1 MGIFSGQGSGKSGFA
16 RVCEEFTGSLE
27 RSRNSLCARQVYPAH
42 HSDPKVRIEEAISG
56 EFAKSG
62 DERREGIAYEVGE
75 KEWEDGLS
83 GDIGAVLIIIQEWS
97 KMTKEVLV

>member
-1 MGIFSGQGSGKSGFA
+1 MGRDSGKSGFT

-42 HSDPKVRIEEAISG
+42 HSDPKVRIEETISG
-56 EFAKSG
+56 AFGKSG
-62 DERREGIAYEVGE
+62 DERGTSSAYEVGE

-97 KMTKEVLV
+97 R

>member
-1 MGIFSGQGSGKSGFA
+1 MGGNSGKPEIEYI
-16 RVCEEFTGSLE
+16 CEGPAGSLE

-62 DERREGIAYEVGE
+62 DERGASIAYEVGE
-75 KEWEDGLS
+75 KEWEDGIS

-97 KMTKEVLV
+97 R